1 MMNDKHVAK
10 LEELFCRKME
20 EVYEKNYNPE
30 SFGDTKIAEFNAWQS
45 FLRSSLSLEVV
56 DIEEGEQ
63 PGFMRR
69 DGKVAALRI
78 RNPSNPTVYGREFI
92 IVPCELADRCLV
104 LDWIPNEWPPR
115 DE

>member
-1 MMNDKHVAK
+1 MMNDEHVAK
-10 LEELFCRKME
+10 LEELFRRKME

-56 DIEEGEQ
+56 DTEEGEQ
-63 PGFMRR
+63 PGFMRVS
-69 DGKVAALRI
+69 GQVAAMRI
-78 RNPSNPTVYGREFI
+78 PNPTNRTGHGREFI
-92 IVPCELADRCLV
+92 IVPYELGEKCLT
-104 LDWIPNEWPPR
+104 LDWIPERWPPR